1 MKTRDI
7 SPAEEMN
14 ALLLSQGYTQKEVA
28 NIRHRSTR
36 TISNQVDRFYKKT
49 GCHNLAD
56 LTRFVVKRY
65 SAVPVEDIIIN
76 ALHDLTL
83 MVAGGLLIY
92 IAMQESYQTEIMGA
106 FDTLLKAIREQ
117 LGGWF
122 TQPQGT
128 F

>member
-1 MKTRDI
+1 MRRKDI
-7 SPAEEMN
+7 SPAEEIN

-28 NIRHRSTR
+28 NMRHRSTR

-49 GCHNLAD
+49 GCRNLAD

-65 SAVPVEDIIIN
+65 SGIPVEDIIIN

-83 MVAGGLLIY
+83 MIAGAAIFY
-92 IAMQESYQTEIMGA
+92 ILTQPTAQVEIMGA
-106 FDTLLKAIREQ
+106 FDSILEAIREQ
-117 LGGWF
+117 LSGWF
-122 TQPQGT
+122 TQPRGT